1 MDHLREL
8 TVLRVN
14 SNPME
19 TLPALPSSL
28 QELVADYAGIQEVP
42 EK

>member
-1 MDHLREL
+1 MDHLQEL
-8 TVLRVN
+8 TTLRVN